1 MNKNNLLNWSI
12 LINRGKENDDDF
24 QSNGEWNG
32 IWAQE
37 NKPFL
42 RKVMFLKKC
51 DWQWNVLIDLILM
64 EFLSKE
70 GETPVWLIGMF
81 FFGLLVAFKESYYLR
96 V

>member
-1 MNKNNLLNWSI
+1 MMMISRVTASEMEFEPKKINLFWE
-12 LINRGKENDDDF
+12 R
-24 QSNGEWNG
+24 
-32 IWAQE
+32 
-37 NKPFL
+37 
-42 RKVMFLKKC
+42 VMFLKKC

-81 FFGLLVAFKESYYLR
+81 FFGLLVGFKESYYLR